1 MKVSL
6 GKVLSSKRKAKRIT
20 QQELADF
27 VGVSKTSV
35 SKWENG
41 QTYPDITL
49 LPLLAAY
56 FDVSIDALLNYEPE
70 LSKEEI
76 QHIYLSIQKSFDTQ
90 SAEEV
95 WEQVNSFIHRY
106 YSCYPFILQMG
117 MLLLNHYDL
126 LPGKDTQEKAEKY
139 VGKALKLFIH
149 IRVNTQDIKLINE
162 ATKMEAY
169 CLLVL
174 KRPDEVLDILGQYVP
189 THLPADD
196 LIVGAFHLKGDP
208 VKAEA
213 TSQSGIFQNLF
224 ILISSM
230 TNYLQLLLKDPVK
243 LDTTYQRELMIIETF
258 NIEALNPAIA
268 LNFCLSAASVHA
280 LIGNKELLFND
291 LNRSL
296 AILQKN
302 KDSLLFKPDDYFD
315 RVQDWLDQQA
325 LGNQPPRNAHQVV
338 ESINSFILTHPSLD
352 IYREEEEMKQIINQL
367 TEIRERRS

>member
-49 LPLLAAY
+49 PPLLAAY

-95 WEQVNSFIHRY
+95 WEQLNSFIHRY

-126 LPGKDTQEKAEKY
+126 LPGENTQEKADKY
-139 VGKALKLFIH
+139 VGEALKLFIH

-291 LNRSL
+291 LNCSL

-315 RVQDWLDQQA
+315 RVQHWLDQQA

>member
-95 WEQVNSFIHRY
+95 WEQLNSFIHRY

-126 LPGKDTQEKAEKY
+126 LPGENTQEKADKY
-139 VGKALKLFIH
+139 LGEALKLFIH

-302 KDSLLFKPDDYFD
+302 KGSILFKPDDYFN

-338 ESINSFILTHPSLD
+338 ESINSFILTHTSLD

>member
-338 ESINSFILTHPSLD
+338 ESISSFILTHPSLD

>member
-56 FDVSIDALLNYEPE
+56 FDVSIDELLNYEPE

-95 WEQVNSFIHRY
+95 WEQLNSFIHRY

-126 LPGKDTQEKAEKY
+126 LPGENTQEKADKY
-139 VGKALKLFIH
+139 VGEALKLFIH

-189 THLPADD
+189 THIPADD
-196 LIVGAFHLKGDP
+196 LIVGAFQLKGEHN
-208 VKAEA
+208 KAMA

-224 ILISSM
+224 ILISSL
-230 TNYLQLLLKDPVK
+230 TNYLQLLLNDPVK
-243 LDTTYQRELMIIETF
+243 LNETYQRELMIIETF
-258 NIEALNPAIA
+258 NIEELNPAIV
-268 LNFCLSAASVHA
+268 LNFCLSAASIHA
-280 LIGNKELLFND
+280 QIGEKELVFND

-302 KDSLLFKPDDYFD
+302 NDSLLFKADDYFD
-315 RVQDWLDQQA
+315 LVQDWIENQT
-325 LGNQPPRNAHQVV
+325 LGSQPPRSSHQVV
-338 ESINSFILTHPSLD
+338 ESINSFILSHPALD
-352 IYREEEEMKQIINQL
+352 AYREEAEMEQIIHKL